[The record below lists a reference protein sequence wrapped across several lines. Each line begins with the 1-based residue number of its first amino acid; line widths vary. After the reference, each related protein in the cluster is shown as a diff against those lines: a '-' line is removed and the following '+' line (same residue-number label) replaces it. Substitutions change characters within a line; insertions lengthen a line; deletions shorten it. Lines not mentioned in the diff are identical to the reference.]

1 MKITWRSV
9 RGDQGNAVLGGGA
22 LSTGLENEILVG
34 ASETGEPIKN
44 GEWFIIGIV
53 REVNVKVH

>member
-44 GEWFIIGIV
+44 REWFVIGIV
-53 REVNVKVH
+53 GKVNVEVH